1 VREGREHNNGIT
13 FVTDL
18 YKEKAESYDSEDW
31 EKELSFVAESIILSK
46 LPLDDQM
53 HVMDFGAGTGLLCS
67 HIAPM
72 VKKITAVDISEAM
85 LEKLMAKPK
94 LKNKVDIL
102 CRDIIKNPIDE
113 KFDLIMS
120 AFAMHHVEDTN
131 KLIQSF
137 VRLLEPGSRIALID
151 VDKENG
157 SFHGEDNQGVF
168 HCGFD
173 REALKSILI
182 MNSFEQID
190 FVTTHHFKWDGR
202 TYSAFLVTAIKGG
215 LL

>member
-1 VREGREHNNGIT
+1 M
-13 FVTDL
+13 TDL
-18 YKEKAESYDSEDW
+18 FKKKAENYDSEDW
-31 EKELSFVAESIILSK
+31 EKELSSVVESIILTNI
-46 LPLDDQM
+46 PFHDQM

-85 LEKLMAKPK
+85 LEKLVAKPE

-102 CRDIIKNPIDE
+102 CRDIMKNPIDE

-137 VRLLEPGSRIALID
+137 AWHLEPGSRIALVD
-151 VDKENG
+151 VDKEDG

-173 REALKSILI
+173 REALKAILKLY
-182 MNSFEQID
+182 SFENID
-190 FVTTHHFKWDGR
+190 FVTAHDFKWDGR
-202 TYSAFLVTAIKGG
+202 KYSAFLVTAIKG
-215 LL
+215 

>member
-1 VREGREHNNGIT
+1 M
-13 FVTDL
+13 TDL
-18 YKEKAESYDSEDW
+18 YKEKAETYDSEAW
-31 EKELSFVAESIILSK
+31 EKELSSVVEAIIISK
-46 LPLDDQM
+46 LPFDDQM

-85 LEKLMAKPK
+85 LEKLTAKPE

-102 CRDIIKNPIDE
+102 CRDIIKDPIDE

-137 VRLLEPGSRIALID
+137 ARHLEPGSRIALVD
-151 VDKENG
+151 VDKEDG
-157 SFHGEDNQGVF
+157 SFHGEENQGVF

-173 REALKSILI
+173 REALKAILI
-182 MNSFEQID
+182 MYSFENID
-190 FVTTHHFKWDGR
+190 FVTAHHFKWDGR
-202 TYSAFLVTAIKGG
+202 KYSAFLVTAIKGSS
-215 LL
+215 